1 MDNAGIP
8 EQHASSAASPRRIT
22 AWQRGG
28 AFQLAIGL
36 GAVLWVVAVAAGSA
50 QQMGM
55 RGGNQAAAAEALS
68 RSVHR
73 TLSCRSCHGEMSLE
87 MGGRPD
93 PVATCAQ
100 CHTPQAQARSTDGH
114 AMALRAG
121 NTSAPTCVTC
131 HGSHD
136 VLSRR
141 DPLSRTYPANVPAQ
155 CGTCH
160 APSLGTY
167 REGVHGAELER
178 NKNLN
183 AATCTSCHTAHSV
196 ARPDRAWSTVAP
208 SRIASTC
215 AACHL
220 EAGIQYSGSVHA
232 IATARGA
239 PHSGTCVDCHSSHAI
254 PRATEPTSPTSV
266 VQVSGAT
273 CGRCHGSVQLTEMHR
288 LTPSVVSDFQ
298 GSFHGLAG
306 ALGDRRV
313 ANCASC
319 HGYHEVKPS
328 WDPQSRISAANLPT
342 TCGQCHTGA
351 APGFARG
358 GVHHLPRTFGHR
370 LVDLAKL
377 MYRMMIVGIIGL
389 MLLHNGSDFYR
400 RWQDRRVHRNQAEAT
415 PAAGGT
421 RMYKRFTLNERIQ
434 HWVLAGSFITLAVTG
449 FALTEGWNVPWVEG
463 QTGATIR
470 ATTHRAAAVVFMVL
484 AVYHLGYIALTR
496 RGRQTIRAMVPRLRS
511 AANVACCAAS
521 CLRLGPPSTSDWRN
535 LIQTVKYNLGLTSE
549 RPSQGRF
556 TYAEKM
562 EYFALAWGGV
572 VMIATGLALWF
583 EVPFLNRFPFW
594 SFQLATLVH
603 LYEAL
608 LASLAIVV
616 WHFYF
621 TMFNPDVFPISK
633 AMITGQLT
641 REEMEHEHPEELCE
655 IDCVTDEE
663 SRQPPDDE
671 RS

>member
-1 MDNAGIP
+1 MV
-8 EQHASSAASPRRIT
+8 QASLNGHRRLSF
-22 AWQRGG
+22 RP
-28 AFQLAIGL
+28 AIGL
-36 GAVLWVVAVAAGSA
+36 AAMLWMVAVTAGSA
-50 QQMGM
+50 QDMGV
-55 RGGNQAAAAEALS
+55 RGGNQGAAAEALS

-73 TLSCRSCHGEMSLE
+73 NLGCRTCHGEMSFV

-93 PVATCAQ
+93 PVATCAR
-100 CHTPQAQARSTDGH
+100 CHTPQSQARSADGH

-141 DPLSRTYPANVPAQ
+141 DPVSRTHPANVPAQ

-160 APSLGTY
+160 APSLSAY
-167 REGVHGAELER
+167 REGVHGSELER
-178 NKNLN
+178 DNNLGT
-183 AATCTSCHTAHSV
+183 ATCTSCHTAHSV

-208 SRIASTC
+208 ARVASTC

-220 EAGIQYSGSVHA
+220 EADVQYSGSVHA

-239 PHSGTCVDCHSSHAI
+239 PHSGTCVDCHGSHVI
-254 PRATEPTSPTSV
+254 PRATGPTSPTSAL
-266 VQVSGAT
+266 QVSGAT

-288 LTPSVVSDFQ
+288 LPASIVSDFR

-319 HGYHEVKPS
+319 HGYHEVRPS
-328 WDPQSRISAANLPT
+328 WDPQSRISPANLPT

-351 APGFARG
+351 APGFASG
-358 GVHHLPRTFGHR
+358 GIHHLPRTFGHR
-370 LVDLAKL
+370 LVELARL

-389 MLLHNGSDFYR
+389 MLLHNGLDFFR
-400 RWQDRRVHRNQAEAT
+400 RWRDRRTARRHAGPTAAT
-415 PAAGGT
+415 TDSPT
-421 RMYKRFTLNERIQ
+421 YQRFTLNERVQ
-434 HWVLAGSFITLAVTG
+434 HWTLAGSFITLAVTG
-449 FALTEGWNVPWVEG
+449 FALTEGWNVPWVSG
-463 QTGATIR
+463 QTGATVR
-470 ATTHRAAAVVFMVL
+470 AATHRVAAVVFMVL
-484 AVYHLGYIALTR
+484 ALYHLGYVVFTT
-496 RGRQTIRAMVPRLRS
+496 RGRQTIRAMVPGLRS
-511 AANVACCAAS
+511 AANVVCCAAS

-535 LIQTVKYNLGLTSE
+535 LIHTVKYNLGLTSE
-549 RPSQGRF
+549 RPRHGRF

-562 EYFALAWGGV
+562 EYFALAWGAV

-594 SFQLATLVH
+594 SFELATVVH

-621 TMFNPDVFPISK
+621 TMFNPDVFPVSK
-633 AMITGQLT
+633 AMITGQVT

-655 IDCVTDEE
+655 IECAEDRVPEE
-663 SRQPPDDE
+663 PRGGSPP
-671 RS
+671 